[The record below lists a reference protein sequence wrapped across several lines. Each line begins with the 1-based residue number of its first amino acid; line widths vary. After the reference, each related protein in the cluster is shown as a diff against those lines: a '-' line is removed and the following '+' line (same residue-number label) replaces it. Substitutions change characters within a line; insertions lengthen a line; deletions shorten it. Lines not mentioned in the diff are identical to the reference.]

1 MSNKLALKK
10 VVVCGIRKVVGVY
23 DNVRQASMDCLEHD
37 INKDIISLEDFGY
50 NPYRD
55 EEMAIRSE
63 EEAEDRALDYYQK
76 NLEEVSKYTTRVGVY
91 FVYESKKGNYFVSSS
106 RDNKDIHPIK
116 AKNGI
121 IELKVSSL
129 ERDYTTKIKM

>member
-23 DNVRQASMDCLEHD
+23 DNVRQASMDCLDHD
-37 INKDIISLEDFGY
+37 INKNMIDLVDFGY
-50 NPYRD
+50 RPCYD
-55 EEMAIRSE
+55 EEEDVLSQER
-63 EEAEDRALDYYQK
+63 AEDRALDYYQK

>member
-1 MSNKLALKK
+1 MSSKIALKK
-10 VVVCGIRKVVGVY
+10 VVVCGIRKVVGIY

-37 INKDIISLEDFGY
+37 INKNTIDLADFGY
-50 NPYRD
+50 RSCYD
-55 EEMAIRSE
+55 EEEDVLSQER
-63 EEAEDRALDYYQK
+63 AEDKALEYYQK
-76 NLEEVSKYTTRVGVY
+76 NLEEVSKYETRVGVY

-121 IELKVSSL
+121 IELRVSSL

>member
-23 DNVRQASMDCLEHD
+23 DNVRQASMDCLDHD
-37 INKDIISLEDFGY
+37 INKNMIDLVDFGY
-50 NPYRD
+50 RRCYD
-55 EEMAIRSE
+55 EEEDVLSQER
-63 EEAEDRALDYYQK
+63 AEDRALDYYQK

>member
-1 MSNKLALKK
+1 MSNKIALKK
-10 VVVCGIRKVVGVY
+10 VVVCGIRKVVGIY

-37 INKDIISLEDFGY
+37 INKNTIDLADFGY
-50 NPYRD
+50 RRCYD
-55 EEMAIRSE
+55 EEEDILSQER
-63 EEAEDRALDYYQK
+63 AEDRALEYYQK
-76 NLEEVSKYTTRVGVY
+76 NLEEVSKYETRVGVY

-116 AKNGI
+116 TKNGI

>member
-23 DNVRQASMDCLEHD
+23 DNVRQASMDCLDHD
-37 INKDIISLEDFGY
+37 INKNMIDLVDFGY
-50 NPYRD
+50 RRCYD
-55 EEMAIRSE
+55 EEEDVLSQER
-63 EEAEDRALDYYQK
+63 AEDRALDYYQK

-106 RDNKDIHPIK
+106 RDNKDIRPIK